1 MNNRKIKI
9 TGLIVLLKGVTLHQS
24 AKKFQKKCLNVSKCR
39 TMWLG
44 EDECNLLLY
53 LDGKSIEMCHS
64 MKLLGVTIDSDLNF
78 YEHKSELICMSVS
91 NCKC

>member
-1 MNNRKIKI
+1 
-9 TGLIVLLKGVTLHQS
+9 
-24 AKKFQKKCLNVSKCR
+24 
-39 TMWLG
+39 MWLG

-53 LDGKSIEMCHS
+53 LDGKSIETCHS

-78 YEHKSELICMSVS
+78 YEHKSELIRMSVS